1 MFRFTNYKK
10 GTKGFTLIELLVVIA
25 IIGILSSIVL
35 ASLNTAR
42 QKSRDAK
49 RVSDIRQLQLAF
61 ELFFDTCRQY
71 PTGANGTM
79 PTTST
84 SNNCSSGTTLGSFIP
99 AIPVPP
105 SGTTLTAY
113 SYHSGATTSYCLGAE
128 LEQASAVP
136 SGDTNCDADGTGS
149 VAWPTGNVYYS
160 VTQ

>member
-1 MFRFTNYKK
+1 MFRFKK
-10 GTKGFTLIELLVVIA
+10 AEKGFTLIELLVVIA

-49 RVSDIRQLQLAF
+49 RVSDVRQLQLAF
-61 ELFFDTCRQY
+61 ELFFDSCRQY
-71 PTGANGTM
+71 PTGVNGTM
-79 PTTST
+79 PTTGTANGCT
-84 SNNCSSGTTLGSFIP
+84 SPTTLGSFIP
-99 AIPVPP
+99 AIPIPP
-105 SGTTLTAY
+105 SGAGLLVY
-113 SYHSGATTSYCLGAE
+113 SYHSGTATTYCLGAE

-149 VAWPTGNVYYS
+149 GAWGATSPANAFYS